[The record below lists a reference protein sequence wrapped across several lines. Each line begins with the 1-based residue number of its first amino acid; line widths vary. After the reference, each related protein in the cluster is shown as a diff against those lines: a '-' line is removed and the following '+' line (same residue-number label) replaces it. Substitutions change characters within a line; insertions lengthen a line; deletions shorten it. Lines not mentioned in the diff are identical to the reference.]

1 MFKKMLMAVT
11 LTALTAPAFAGIVV
25 YEDEDGKKLEI
36 GGRIQLQY
44 RAIDADGD
52 AKVDELFFRR
62 LRPYIQG
69 TVTPK
74 WDGKIQFDFGQSL
87 EDDEV
92 KIKDA
97 WMRYKADGFNVK
109 IGNQKPY
116 FSREFLTSSKRQQL
130 VERTFVGDHNFGT
143 PDRALGVGLDGKN
156 GEDNSITWG
165 VFFGNEMIDPASG
178 RLDFD
183 TPVNRK
189 NDWNE
194 GWLASGR
201 IDFHPFGE
209 LKMEQGDFKGELKA
223 TIGIGAFSWSNDDDR
238 NTRTENG
245 MATDPGKADVDS
257 ASGFEVSGGF
267 RVAGFSADAE
277 YQVISADTIDPT
289 VTSGLFV
296 NGSTDLDK
304 YALEGGFMAI
314 PKKFEI
320 VAGYESLDAD
330 GYQSSWNR
338 TSFGANYFWNKYK
351 VKLQGTYRIGDNV
364 GGVSGLDADTMMIQ
378 MQFVF

>member
-1 MFKKMLMAVT
+1 MFKKVLMAVT
-11 LTALTAPAFAGIVV
+11 LAALTAPAFAGIVV

-44 RAIDADGD
+44 RAIDGEGSAN
-52 AKVDELFFRR
+52 VDELFFRR

-130 VERTFVGDHNFGT
+130 VERTFLGDHNFGT
-143 PDRALGVGLDGKN
+143 PDRALGVGLDGKAA
-156 GEDNSITWG
+156 EDKVSWG
-165 VFFGNEMIDPASG
+165 AFAGNAMIDPAAG

-189 NDWNE
+189 SDWNE

-201 IDFHPFGE
+201 VDFHPFGF
-209 LKMEQGDFKGELKA
+209 LKMEQGDFKGDLKA
-223 TIGIGAFSWSNDDDR
+223 TIGVAAFTWSNDGDR
-238 NTRTENG
+238 NTRTDG
-245 MATDPGKADVDS
+245 GIATDPGKPDVDS
-257 ASGFEVSGGF
+257 ASGFEVSGGL

-277 YQVISADTIDPT
+277 YQMISADTIDPT

-304 YALEGGFMAI
+304 YALEGGFMVI
-314 PKKFEI
+314 PKKFEV

-330 GYQSSWNR
+330 GYQSAWDR
-338 TSFGANYFWNKYK
+338 TSLGANYFWNKYK
-351 VKLQGTYRIGDNV
+351 VKLQGTYRMGDNV
-364 GGVSGLDADTMMIQ
+364 AGVSGIDVDTIMVQ